1 MFPSMRVFDRRSRT
15 AVALLRMNRSAVIIL
30 AAVAL
35 FVLAVILAVLLVPG
49 LSWAAVYEW
58 MTTSGPSPCGCIL
71 AE

>member
-1 MFPSMRVFDRRSRT
+1 MK
-15 AVALLRMNRSAVIIL
+15 RSAVMIL

-49 LSWAAVYEW
+49 FSWAAAYEW
-58 MTTSGPSPCGCIL
+58 MTTPGPSPCGCIL